1 MSHDTYRMSLP
12 LRTLEDDDPQ
22 VAGLL
27 QGHKKAMGMVPNMYA
42 AMANLPALLET
53 YSFGYE
59 RFRKTSGFTPAEQ
72 EIVFLTISRA
82 NACTYCVAA
91 HSMLA
96 DTMSMVPKEATNATR
111 NDKAIADEKL
121 EALRRFTEIMV
132 KSGGNPGAD
141 QAQAFLGAG
150 YSEAQIL
157 AIVLAIGVKVFSNYS
172 NHVFHTE
179 VDPAFA
185 GWRWALPQEQ

>member
-1 MSHDTYRMSLP
+1 MSHDTYRLGLP
-12 LRTLEDDDPQ
+12 LRTPEDDDPQ
-22 VAGLL
+22 VADLL
-27 QGHKKAMGMVPNMYA
+27 QGHKKAIGMVPNMYA

-96 DTMSMVPKEATNATR
+96 DTMSNVPTQATDAVR
-111 NDKAIADEKL
+111 NGDAISDGKL
-121 EALRRFTEIMV
+121 EALRRFTDVMV
-132 KSGGNPGAD
+132 VSGGNPSAD
-141 QAQAFLGAG
+141 RAQAFLDAG
-150 YSEAQIL
+150 YDETQIL
-157 AIVLAIGVKVFSNYS
+157 AIILAIGVKMFSNYS

-185 GWRWALPQEQ
+185 GRRWALPND